1 MENLNLQSN
10 SVDKLNS
17 QGLLESDS
25 SEIVAAKH
33 FVNPDKMF
41 EILTEIKDE
50 IKEEPM
56 EDCEAEVSSND
67 NDPPDSPKLSHQ
79 KTPKNATPPTVKS
92 PLVQRKSAKESNLD
106 SDSDSDVEWK
116 SNSAKKSPRK
126 NKTKRQA
133 GSSSSEDEDFGI
145 VPSSIY
151 SCSIGHILEHDFC
164 HLGCWAVKEKF
175 LKRRNF
181 C

>member
-1 MENLNLQSN
+1 MNLQSN

-50 IKEEPM
+50 IKEEPV

-92 PLVQRKSAKESNLD
+92 PLVRRKSAKESNLD

-116 SNSAKKSPRK
+116 SNKKSPRK
-126 NKTKRQA
+126 SKSKQNHK
-133 GSSSSEDEDFGI
+133 
-145 VPSSIY
+145 
-151 SCSIGHILEHDFC
+151 
-164 HLGCWAVKEKF
+164 
-175 LKRRNF
+175 
-181 C
+181 

>member
-10 SVDKLNS
+10 SVVKLNS

-41 EILTEIKDE
+41 EIKTEIKDEPLSFEACEIETEVKTE

-56 EDCEAEVSSND
+56 EDCEAEVWNFRYPSND
-67 NDPPDSPKLSHQ
+67 NDRSDSPKLSHQ

-92 PLVQRKSAKESNLD
+92 PLVRRKSAKESNLD

-126 NKTKRQA
+126 NKSKQNN
-133 GSSSSEDEDFGI
+133 
-145 VPSSIY
+145 
-151 SCSIGHILEHDFC
+151 
-164 HLGCWAVKEKF
+164 K
-175 LKRRNF
+175 
-181 C
+181 

>member
-25 SEIVAAKH
+25 SEIVASKH

-92 PLVQRKSAKESNLD
+92 LLVQRKAAKESNLD

-133 GSSSSEDEDFGI
+133 GFSSSEDEELGI
-145 VPSSIY
+145 RDRPRFFDQVGHQTTNASI
-151 SCSIGHILEHDFC
+151 
-164 HLGCWAVKEKF
+164 EKKHF
-175 LKRRNF
+175 FTK
-181 C
+181 